1 MELSELIAIVAAIPG
16 ILGLGLGIIN
26 TRTDVQRDRVRLEV
40 KPERPYVQQNKKD
53 QPPYD
58 LSVEI
63 INHSD
68 FPVTIASIGFLLN
81 DGRHIVWPQ
90 ESQMRTF
97 YCTLRPHRLES
108 HASCVH
114 SILVDAT
121 MPDFERIVGIYAQT
135 QCGAMAVKRR
145 STILKEVLAAAA
157 TNRERTAKAENAS
170 VPSSSAR

>member
-26 TRTDVQRDRVRLEV
+26 TRTDIERDRVRLEI
-40 KPERPYVQQNKKD
+40 KPEHPYIREND

-68 FPVTIASIGFLLN
+68 FPVTVAAIGFFMK
-81 DGRHIVWPQ
+81 DGSRIVWPQ
-90 ESQMRTF
+90 ESTMYKF
-97 YCTLRPHRLES
+97 YCIARPFRLES

-114 SILVDAT
+114 SILVNAA
-121 MPDFERIVGIYAQT
+121 MPDFKKIIGVYAET
-135 QCGAMAVKRR
+135 QCGTVAVNRR
-145 STILKEVLAAAA
+145 SAVLKEILATAA
-157 TNRERTAKAENAS
+157 TNKERTAKAENAS